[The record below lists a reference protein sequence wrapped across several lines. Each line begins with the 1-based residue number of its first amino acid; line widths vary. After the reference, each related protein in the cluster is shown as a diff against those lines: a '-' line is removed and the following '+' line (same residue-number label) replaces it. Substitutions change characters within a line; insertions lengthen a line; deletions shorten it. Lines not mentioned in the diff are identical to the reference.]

1 MPRGRSQ
8 DAPRPAEAE
17 VKIKAVAT
25 SCGPALLPWRGRP
38 AMYFPWSGIASNW
51 SAVDSGVNNAVDI
64 LVMVFYLLSVLGVGL
79 WAMLSSSRGTVEDF
93 FLAGR
98 NLAWWLTG
106 ASLFA
111 SNAGTSHFMGLAGT
125 AATSGIAI
133 GAFEWNAPFLL
144 CVLGWIFSPI
154 YIKAGVPGSA
164 KPESVTLCPAL
175 LGHSHHQLHLRDDQH
190 VVVTMPE
197 YLRKRFGGCRIQVLL
212 AILYLLLY
220 VFHKI
225 SIEICTGAMFMRLVL
240 GLDIYLVTIVLL
252 TITGIYTITGGFAA
266 VVYTDTVHAG
276 VIILGSISL
285 MGFAFKEVGGYQE
298 LLHKYLNAKPSIIRE
313 GNWTAVPECYLPRPD
328 SFHIF
333 RDPVTGDIP
342 WPGIIF
348 GLPILSL
355 YYWCTDQ
362 HLPKQASCE
371 FTGAECE
378 MLTEAL
384 ILLSPEADRR
394 GGRGHCCG
402 APHGSE
408 KQWARWTHSDTDRP
422 SERAAW
428 RDRTPSET
436 ASSIFVQR
444 CLAGKSMSHVK
455 GSCILCGYLKLLPM
469 FSIVMPGMISRI
481 LYTDK
486 VACVTPSECEKHC
499 GARTTC
505 SPIAYPV
512 LIVGLLPKGAR
523 GLMLSTL
530 WASVM
535 SSLTSIFNSASALFT
550 LDIYT
555 QIRPMATE
563 KELMVT
569 GRFFVIILLVLT
581 TIWVHIVQTAHS
593 EQLFDYMYA
602 VMSYMVP
609 PVAAIFLLA
618 MFCKRVTEQGAF
630 WGLIGGLL
638 IGFIR
643 MVSEFAQGPQTCSA
657 SRTCSP
663 IICSVHYLYFAVLLF
678 VISLLTMLAISLFTD
693 PIPDKHL
700 HRLCWSLR
708 NSQEERVDLDA
719 EIQGKRHALRA
730 QPGLLRLRCLSD
742 IHGERSGL
750 GRPTWETSA
759 DTLGHP

>member
-362 HLPKQASCE
+362 
-371 FTGAECE
+371 
-378 MLTEAL
+378 
-384 ILLSPEADRR
+384 
-394 GGRGHCCG
+394 
-402 APHGSE
+402 
-408 KQWARWTHSDTDRP
+408 
-422 SERAAW
+422 
-428 RDRTPSET
+428 
-436 ASSIFVQR
+436 IFVQR